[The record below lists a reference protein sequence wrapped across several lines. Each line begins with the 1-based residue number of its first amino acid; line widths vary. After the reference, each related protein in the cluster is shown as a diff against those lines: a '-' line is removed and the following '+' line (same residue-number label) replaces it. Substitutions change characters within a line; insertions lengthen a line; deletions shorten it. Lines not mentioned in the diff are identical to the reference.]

1 MRQTPRLALIG
12 AWLLFTAVPSAHAD
26 TCTSETAAAAV
37 DAAGLSLRQFNSDAQ
52 PKLRARLKDLSQ
64 KKGWTGD
71 GADDKALDSVQDA
84 RSAQFDTQA
93 NDLLGKIDTLGRA
106 DASGKF
112 PCENITEIKAASAE
126 LLAVMKAKSSH
137 INDKIDQELGVAP
150 AAPVAEANSKPTD
163 QSPPQPKPANSSP
176 ENSREP
182 PTPAPKISAGPSDE
196 KTAAWRAT
204 TETKPV
210 PVPPDQREEN
220 LPPIAFETVDDGYTI
235 DEIKDASRGFF
246 GAVSTGLGGVI
257 EKAFSGS
264 GRPSGYILGKE
275 GGGAFLAGLRY
286 GEGTLYMRQGGTRKV
301 YWHGPSI
308 GSDFGAEGG
317 RTLILIYKLRE
328 PDQLYRSYTGVD
340 GSAYLVGGV
349 GMTLL
354 KGGPVIMAPIRSG
367 IGLRVGANI
376 GYLRFTDHPTWNPF

>member
-1 MRQTPRLALIG
+1 
-12 AWLLFTAVPSAHAD
+12 
-26 TCTSETAAAAV
+26 
-37 DAAGLSLRQFNSDAQ
+37 
-52 PKLRARLKDLSQ
+52 
-64 KKGWTGD
+64 
-71 GADDKALDSVQDA
+71 
-84 RSAQFDTQA
+84 
-93 NDLLGKIDTLGRA
+93 
-106 DASGKF
+106 
-112 PCENITEIKAASAE
+112 
-126 LLAVMKAKSSH
+126 MKAKSAH
-137 INDKIDQELGVAP
+137 INIKIDQELGGALPPP
-150 AAPVAEANSKPTD
+150 AAVADAKIIPAD
-163 QSPPQPKPANSSP
+163 PAPPQPKPADQAPAKSKKPAN
-176 ENSREP
+176 
-182 PTPAPKISAGPSDE
+182 PAPKNSAGPTDE

-204 TETKPV
+204 TEVKPEP
-210 PVPPDQREEN
+210 PVQIEQS
-220 LPPIAFETVDDGYTI
+220 LPPIAFETADEGYTI

-328 PDQLYRSYTGVD
+328 PDELYRSYTGVD